1 MCLVPLTEAVDWCVG
16 LDRKTKQAQRRRRR
30 RMRWRVGN
38 VTIDWF
44 VSSPTNGLMSMSNQT
59 GARFMLRVRL
69 TLGVLGF
76 DSC

>member
-16 LDRKTKQAQRRRRR
+16 LDRKTKQEQRRRR
-30 RMRWRVGN
+30 RMRRRVGN

-44 VSSPTNGLMSMSNQT
+44 VRSPTNGLMSMSNQT

-69 TLGVLGF
+69 KLGVLGF